1 MIEPQ
6 YKIDED
12 ELYRTNIQSIRDQ
25 LNAKVCEAARQFVR
39 PSVSHEFRDD
49 AYHIVIRETAVRA

>member
-1 MIEPQ
+1 MYPEIHP
-6 YKIDED
+6 IDED

-39 PSVSHEFRDD
+39 PSVSHEFRDG
-49 AYHIVIRETAVRA
+49 AYHIVIRETAVRT